1 MILEKFINS
10 LPGKEAD
17 FFFFLMFAHLFLL
30 TALKSVIS
38 YSEMRKLRPEEVK

>member
-1 MILEKFINS
+1 MIFAKFTNS

-17 FFFFLMFAHLFLL
+17 FFFFPHLILL

-38 YSEMRKLRPEEVK
+38 CLEIRKLTPEKVK